1 MKYIVMECHRSYAVL
16 LDENGKFVKAA
27 NMNYVVGQT
36 VTDPVIMKRQRSRT
50 STRAAWIQAFGAI
63 AACLILVLGFGYYQ
77 NNLFCYSSI
86 TMSINPEVRIELNRK
101 GEVIDVVGTN
111 DDGVKL
117 VENYDFHGKDKITVA
132 DELIS
137 RAREMGYLTDA
148 GDISFDINA
157 PDQKLLEQYSSEISR
172 QVTEY
177 LSNLFGGADT
187 NISNG
192 HITITVEI
200 KKPDGNT
207 DPGGSTNPNDSPS
220 PNLLSIEEVKS
231 IVLDHAKLNAAD
243 VVSFS
248 EISLETENGVQIYE
262 LEFTS
267 ATLEYEYKINALT
280 GAIIEFDSEEID
292 DD

>member
-27 NMNYVVGQT
+27 NLGYLVGQT
-36 VTDPVIMKRQRSRT
+36 VTEPVILKKKKSATNTRS
-50 STRAAWIQAFGAI
+50 AWIHAFGAI

-86 TMSINPEVRIELNRK
+86 TMSINPEVRIDLNRK

-111 DDGVKL
+111 DDGIKL
-117 VENYDFHGKDKITVA
+117 VENYDFRGKDKITVA

-137 RAREMGYLTDA
+137 LAREMGYLTDA

-157 PDQKLLEQYSSEISR
+157 PDQKLLEQYSNEISR

-177 LSNLFGGADT
+177 LSSLFGGANS

-200 KKPDGNT
+200 KV
-207 DPGGSTNPNDSPS
+207 PGGTENPGGTVTPPTSGVLSTDE
-220 PNLLSIEEVKS
+220 IKS
-231 IVLDHAKLNAAD
+231 IALKHAGLSASSVTFD
-243 VVSFS
+243 EV
-248 EISLETENGVQIYE
+248 SLEEENGTQIYE
-262 LEFTS
+262 LEFKTS
-267 ATLEYEYKINALT
+267 THEYEYKINAVT
-280 GAIIEFDSEEID
+280 GSVIEFDSEAIEED
-292 DD
+292 

>member
-16 LDENGKFVKAA
+16 LDENGKFIKAA
-27 NMNYVVGQT
+27 NIGYCVGQT
-36 VTDPVIMKRQRSRT
+36 VTDPFILKRKRSQGSSR
-50 STRAAWIQAFGAI
+50 SAWIHAFGAI

-117 VENYDFHGKDKITVA
+117 VENYDFRGKDKITVA

-137 RAREMGYLTDA
+137 LAREMGYLTDT

-157 PDQKLLEQYSSEISR
+157 PDQKLLEQYSSEIGR

-177 LSNLFGGADT
+177 LNSIFGGANT
-187 NISNG
+187 NISDG
-192 HITITVEI
+192 HITITIEI
-200 KKPDGNT
+200 KN
-207 DPGGSTNPNDSPS
+207 PGSGTTGPEENPNPPS
-220 PNLLSIEEVKS
+220 SSLLSVEEVKS
-231 IVLDHAKLNAAD
+231 IALKHAGLVAAD
-243 VVSFS
+243 VISFA
-248 EISLETENGVQIYE
+248 EVSLEEENGIQVYE

-267 ATLEYEYKINALT
+267 ADREYEYKINAVS
-280 GAIIEFDSEEID
+280 GAVIEFDSEEID

>member
-16 LDENGKFVKAA
+16 LDENGQFIKAA
-27 NMNYVVGQT
+27 NIGYCVGQT
-36 VTDPVIMKRQRSRT
+36 VTDPFILKRKRSQGSSR
-50 STRAAWIQAFGAI
+50 SAWIHAFGAI

-117 VENYDFHGKDKITVA
+117 VENYDFRGKDKITVA

-137 RAREMGYLTDA
+137 LAREMGYLTDA

-177 LSNLFGGADT
+177 LNSLFGGANT
-187 NISNG
+187 NISDG

-200 KKPDGNT
+200 KKPGE
-207 DPGGSTNPNDSPS
+207 NPNPPS
-220 PNLLSIEEVKS
+220 SSVLSTEEVKS
-231 IVLDHAKLNAAD
+231 IALKHAGISAAD
-243 VVSFS
+243 VISFG
-248 EISLETENGVQIYE
+248 EVSLEEENGAQIYE
-262 LEFTS
+262 LEFRS
-267 ATLEYEYKINALT
+267 ADREYEYKINAVS